1 MVNLDGGSAGGS
13 AGGNWLHNPGLSE
26 TNGFGAS
33 RSFGSHDG
41 VDFSGPLG
49 SAIKAVHGGTV
60 THVGRPLH
68 GWPYSQLGDVI
79 TVASNDGWQEIY
91 QEFGGMNN
99 IKVGAGDVIKTG
111 QRIATLGRLNGAGS
125 GSHVHIGVSHGSL
138 WDHGGSST
146 KGWYDVTKMHGK
158 SDGAPKSI
166 KKTASSG
173 IQSLIKK
180 QVGSGFFKFMSKLAN
195 KFGDNGGPM
204 GSVGLAGDESQRARE
219 IAKALKQAYPSATDA
234 GIAGIL
240 GNWMQE
246 SRLSPSAIDSK
257 DHGTGL
263 GQWTFGRETGLRNWL
278 RKHGY
283 AWNSAKG
290 QLEYALH
297 EPGESGA
304 FKSVLRMSSPAAAAR
319 KFFAGWESG
328 GNEDQTAG
336 IRTSNAEAAYK
347 AIKGHA
353 KGGRINKDELSVVN
367 EKGWELFKP
376 DTGGLM
382 VPHEASEKII
392 NGQNKKV
399 SIDARTNLTIQGH
412 ADSSTINR
420 IDERIEK
427 RNNDLVEKMRQLLG
441 SNDEGGLTV

>member
-1 MVNLDGGSAGGS
+1 
-13 AGGNWLHNPGLSE
+13 
-26 TNGFGAS
+26 
-33 RSFGSHDG
+33 
-41 VDFSGPLG
+41 
-49 SAIKAVHGGTV
+49 
-60 THVGRPLH
+60 
-68 GWPYSQLGDVI
+68 
-79 TVASNDGWQEIY
+79 
-91 QEFGGMNN
+91 
-99 IKVGAGDVIKTG
+99 
-111 QRIATLGRLNGAGS
+111 
-125 GSHVHIGVSHGSL
+125 
-138 WDHGGSST
+138 
-146 KGWYDVTKMHGK
+146 
-158 SDGAPKSI
+158 
-166 KKTASSG
+166 
-173 IQSLIKK
+173 
-180 QVGSGFFKFMSKLAN
+180 MSKLAN
-195 KFGDNGGPM
+195 KFGDNGGAM
-204 GSVGLAGDESQRARE
+204 GSVGIAGDESQRARE

-246 SRLSPSAIDSK
+246 SRLKPSAIDSK

-278 RKHGY
+278 KKHGY
-283 AWNSAKG
+283 VWDSAKG

-304 FKSVLRMSSPAAAAR
+304 FKSVLRMTNPAAAAR

-328 GNEDQTAG
+328 GNEDATG
-336 IRTSNAEAAYK
+336 ETRISNAEAAYK

-376 DTGGLM
+376 DSGGLM
-382 VPHEASEKII
+382 IPHEASEKII

-412 ADSSTINR
+412 ADSSTINK